1 MIHWS
6 RTRRRRRAA
15 TAALVSAAIAL
26 LTAGLGAG
34 PATARTD
41 TAVPGAVV
49 QDPTAVSITI
59 TAVTPQI
66 LRPGDDLTV
75 RATVTNGSTQTIQQ
89 PRAAVLLSR
98 TSLSTRYSLDAWAS
112 ADPTSSAGTTVLSMS
127 LPDPLASG
135 ASTTVQLTVPAASLR
150 LSAATSQWGARGL
163 AVQVLDGW
171 SRVGIARTFALWLPA
186 DQRARTSIS
195 VLVPITRDAT
205 DLAAE
210 ASAAS
215 PEPPA
220 TASPDASPTQST
232 GTASPSGA
240 PDSAASTGSAATSGS
255 TATQPTGTATTG
267 TATNGTGTNG
277 TGNPSGSTATS
288 TFAPNGRLA
297 DLVSLSAHHPGV
309 SWAVDPALVVAARAS
324 GTTGAAWLSAL
335 DSGAAERDVFALPYA
350 DPDLAAVAR
359 AGATSLAQQAD
370 TLTGAM
376 PWVNDIGA
384 LTGLQ
389 LAPDGT
395 TDAATLDEAAQ
406 LGASAVV
413 VDPSALTPTTDL
425 TYTPTGRATVRTA
438 AGSIA
443 ALVPDPTLSSLLRSP
458 GSDSPAVAAQRLL
471 AETAVITRERPSQD
485 RHLLVTV
492 GRDWTPTT
500 AVSAAQLAALESAP
514 WVAMEPLSKLISS
527 ASPDVERDPLPTT
540 AAVPTELPAPDVAT
554 IASEQNTLET
564 FASIVPNPAELL
576 DGVQE
581 SVLGPLSV
589 GWRADTAGR
598 ATLLASLL
606 KDLRARRTGL
616 SIIQGSNVT
625 LISQSS
631 EVPISLRNSLDQN
644 ATVTLRLTPRNGCL
658 VVPDAPTVVVPAH
671 QTASFRVPFNAVAS
685 CNVVVDVSVLTSDG
699 TPVADPTRFT
709 VSVHADWENV
719 GTAVVAGLLVV
730 GLIVGLLRTV
740 RRGQTARRARM
751 RGDGQAT
758 P

>member
-15 TAALVSAAIAL
+15 TAALVSGAIAL

-34 PATARTD
+34 PATARTG
-41 TAVPGAVV
+41 TAVSGAVV
-49 QDPTAVSITI
+49 QDVTAVSITI

-66 LRPGDDLTV
+66 LRPGEDLTV
-75 RATVTNGSTQTIQQ
+75 SATLTNGSTQTIQQ

-98 TSLSTRYSLDAWAS
+98 TSLSTRYSLDAWTS
-112 ADPTSSAGTTVLSMS
+112 ADPTSSAGTTVMSMA
-127 LPDPLASG
+127 LPDPLAPG
-135 ASTTVQLTVPAASLR
+135 ASTAVQLTVPAASLR

-163 AVQVLDGW
+163 AVQASDGW
-171 SRVGIARTFALWLPA
+171 SRVGIARTFALWLPT
-186 DQRARTSIS
+186 DQSARTSIS
-195 VLVPITRDAT
+195 VLVPITRDAS

-215 PEPPA
+215 PEPPGA
-220 TASPDASPTQST
+220 AAPDVSPTQPT
-232 GTASPSGA
+232 GTTSPGGTPGTA
-240 PDSAASTGSAATSGS
+240 PTPGSTATSGS
-255 TATQPTGTATTG
+255 TATQPTGTSSNGTASNG
-267 TATNGTGTNG
+267 TAT
-277 TGNPSGSTATS
+277 PSGATDSS

-297 DLVSLSAHHPGV
+297 DLVRLSAHHPGV
-309 SWAVDPALVVAARAS
+309 SWVVDPALVVAARAS
-324 GTTGAAWLSAL
+324 GTTGAAWLATL

-359 AGATSLAQQAD
+359 AGATGLAQQAD
-370 TLTGAM
+370 TLTGAL

-413 VDPSALTPTTDL
+413 VDPSALAPTADL

-471 AETAVITRERPSQD
+471 AETAVITRERPNQD

-500 AVSAAQLAALESAP
+500 PVAAAQLAALESAP

-527 ASPDVERDPLPTT
+527 ASPDIERAPLPTT
-540 AAVPTELPAPDVAT
+540 ATDPTELPAPDVAT

-564 FASIVPNPAELL
+564 FASIVPNPAALL

-631 EVPISLRNSLDQN
+631 EVPISLRNSLDQD

-719 GTAVVAGLLVV
+719 GTAVVAGLLVL
-730 GLIVGLLRTV
+730 GLIVGLWRTV

-751 RGDGQAT
+751 RGDGQAA

>member
-15 TAALVSAAIAL
+15 TAALVSGAIAL

-34 PATARTD
+34 PATARTG
-41 TAVPGAVV
+41 TAVPGAIV

-75 RATVTNGSTQTIQQ
+75 SATVTNGSTQTIQQ

-98 TSLSTRYSLDAWAS
+98 TSLSTRYSLDAWTS
-112 ADPTSSAGTTVLSMS
+112 ADPTSSAGTTVMSMA

-135 ASTTVQLTVPAASLR
+135 ASTTVQLTVPAAALR

-186 DQRARTSIS
+186 DQPARTSIS
-195 VLVPITRDAT
+195 VLVPITRDAA

-210 ASAAS
+210 ASATR
-215 PEPPA
+215 PGLPTIA
-220 TASPDASPTQST
+220 TPDATP
-232 GTASPSGA
+232 
-240 PDSAASTGSAATSGS
+240 
-255 TATQPTGTATTG
+255 TQPTGTASNG
-267 TATNGTGTNG
+267 TASNGTA
-277 TGNPSGSTATS
+277 NPSGSTASS

-297 DLVSLSAHHPGV
+297 DLVRLSAHHPGV

-324 GTTGAAWLSAL
+324 GTTGAAWLSTL

-370 TLTGAM
+370 TLTSAL

-413 VDPSALTPTTDL
+413 VDPSALSPTTDL

-471 AETAVITRERPSQD
+471 AETAVITRERPNQD

-500 AVSAAQLAALESAP
+500 AVAAAQLAALESAP

-527 ASPDVERDPLPTT
+527 ASPDVERAPLPTT
-540 AAVPTELPAPDVAT
+540 AADPTELPAPDVAT
-554 IASEQNTLET
+554 IASEQHTLET
-564 FASIVPNPAELL
+564 FASIVPNPAALL

-606 KDLRARRTGL
+606 TDLRARRTGL
-616 SIIQGSNVT
+616 SIIQGSNIT

-631 EVPISLRNSLDQN
+631 EVPISLRNSLDQD
-644 ATVTLRLTPRNGCL
+644 ATVTLRLTPRSGCL
-658 VVPDAPTVVVPAH
+658 VVPDAPTVIVPAH
-671 QTASFRVPFNAVAS
+671 QTASFRVPFSAVAS
-685 CNVVVDVSVLTSDG
+685 CDVVVDVSVLTSDG
-699 TPVADPTRFT
+699 TPVADPIRFT

-719 GTAVVAGLLVV
+719 GTAVVAGLLVLGLVV
-730 GLIVGLLRTV
+730 GLWRTV

-751 RGDGQAT
+751 RGDGQAS